1 MAGLGWSD
9 AAAAAA
15 TGRRRFFL
23 PGRIWRSRVVVLAR
37 AGEIAAGW
45 RKEEEEE
52 EEELLVVAEEGSF
65 TT

>member
-52 EEELLVVAEEGSF
+52 LLVVAEEGSF